1 MATLPDRNR
10 EPSIGD
16 LLRQLIDDV
25 QHLFRTELRLFQS
38 EVRGN
43 IASLKGGLI
52 LIGIGATLMLASLI
66 TLFAAFVGWLIPVVG
81 HGWAELIV
89 AVASAVIGIAAL
101 GIGARRLSARSL
113 APERTIASVRQDAQT
128 LKGN

>member
-1 MATLPDRNR
+1 MATQPERDQ
-10 EPSIGD
+10 SIGD
-16 LLRQLIDDV
+16 LLRQLIQDV
-25 QHLFRTELRLFQS
+25 QHLFRTELKLFQA

-43 IASLKGGLI
+43 IAGLKVGAI
-52 LIGIGATLMLASLI
+52 LIGLGATLMLASLI

-89 AVASAVIGIAAL
+89 AVVSAVIGIAAL
-101 GIGARRLSARSL
+101 GIGSKRLGAASL
-113 APERTIASVRQDAQT
+113 TPDKTIASVKQDAQA

>member
-1 MATLPDRNR
+1 MATQSDQDQ
-10 EPSIGD
+10 SIGA

-25 QHLFRTELRLFQS
+25 QHLFRTELRLFQA

-43 IASLKGGLI
+43 IAGLKTGAIMIGL
-52 LIGIGATLMLASLI
+52 GATLMLASLI

-81 HGWAELIV
+81 EGWAQLIV
-89 AVASAVIGIAAL
+89 AVASAVIGVIALAVGSKKL
-101 GIGARRLSARSL
+101 GAASL
-113 APERTIASVRQDAQT
+113 APDRTIASVKQDAKT

>member
-1 MATLPDRNR
+1 MATQPER
-10 EPSIGD
+10 EQSIGD

-25 QHLFRTELRLFQS
+25 QHLFRTELRLFQT

-43 IASLKGGLI
+43 IAGLKGGAI
-52 LIGIGATLMLASLI
+52 LIGIGATLLLAALI

-89 AVASAVIGIAAL
+89 AVVSAVIGFGAL
-101 GIGARRLSARSL
+101 ATGAKKLSASSL
-113 APERTIASVRQDAQT
+113 SPDKTIASVKQDARA

>member
-1 MATLPDRNR
+1 MATQSDQDQ
-10 EPSIGD
+10 SIGA

-25 QHLFRTELRLFQS
+25 QHLFRTELRLFQA
-38 EVRGN
+38 EVRSNVAG
-43 IASLKGGLI
+43 LKAGAI
-52 LIGIGATLMLASLI
+52 LIGFGATLMLASLI

-89 AVASAVIGIAAL
+89 AVASAVIGIIAL
-101 GIGARRLSARSL
+101 GVGSKKLGAASL
-113 APERTIASVRQDAQT
+113 APDRTIASVKQDAKT

>member
-1 MATLPDRNR
+1 MATHPEHDH
-10 EPSIGD
+10 SIGD

-25 QHLFRTELRLFQS
+25 QRLFATELRLFRAEIRS
-38 EVRGN
+38 N
-43 IASLKGGLI
+43 IGGLKTGAI
-52 LIGIGATLMLASLI
+52 LIGFGATLMLAATI

-89 AVASAVIGIAAL
+89 AVVSALLGLIAL
-101 GIGARRLSARSL
+101 GVGSKKLGAANLS
-113 APERTIASVRQDAQT
+113 PDQTIASVRRDAQT

>member
-1 MATLPDRNR
+1 MATLPEHD
-10 EPSIGD
+10 PSIGA

-25 QHLFRTELRLFQS
+25 QHLFATELRLFRAELRS
-38 EVRGN
+38 N
-43 IASLKGGLI
+43 ISGLKAGAI
-52 LIGIGATLMLASLI
+52 LIGIGATLLLAATI

-89 AVASAVIGIAAL
+89 AVASAVLGVVAL
-101 GIGARRLSARSL
+101 GVGSRRLGAASL
-113 APERTIASVRQDAQT
+113 APDRTIASVKRDAQT

>member
-1 MATLPDRNR
+1 MATQPDRDQ
-10 EPSIGD
+10 SIGE

-25 QHLFRTELRLFQS
+25 QHLFRTELRLFQA
-38 EVRGN
+38 EVRSN
-43 IASLKGGLI
+43 LGGLKVGAI
-52 LIGIGATLMLASLI
+52 LIGVGATLLLASLI

-89 AVASAVIGIAAL
+89 AVASAVIGVVAL
-101 GIGARRLSARSL
+101 GVGSKKLSAASL
-113 APERTIASVRQDAQT
+113 APDRTIASVKQDAKT